1 MNQLTLGN
9 KFNYDSII
17 GSGGIY
23 TLTNVNNSKQTING
37 DVLSTKGFTAS
48 MTYVPEDKW
57 YHHNDT
63 PKLNLNNYTIYYVIV
78 DIKIIK
84 PENTNI
90 SFYQLNNRLSINDDT
105 VAFPSNNGPVDTFN
119 WIYMTSTEIV
129 NGMSFRFQLQSFD
142 QSENLLDISNLTVN
156 LSVKCHPII

>member
-1 MNQLTLGN
+1 MNQLILGN
-9 KFNYDSII
+9 KYNYSNII
-17 GSGGIY
+17 DGKEIY
-23 TLTNVNNSKQTING
+23 TLTTVNNSKQTING
-37 DVLSTKGFTAS
+37 DVLSAKGFTAT

-57 YHHNDT
+57 YHHEL
-63 PKLNLNNYTIYYVIV
+63 KLNLDLNNYTIYYVIV
-78 DIKIIK
+78 DIEIVK

-105 VAFPSNNGPVDTFN
+105 VAFPSNNGLVDTFN

-156 LSVKCHPII
+156 ISVKCHPII

>member
-1 MNQLTLGN
+1 
-9 KFNYDSII
+9 
-17 GSGGIY
+17 
-23 TLTNVNNSKQTING
+23 
-37 DVLSTKGFTAS
+37 
-48 MTYVPEDKW
+48 MTYDPENKW
-57 YHHNDT
+57 YDHNYKENLD
-63 PKLNLNNYTIYYVIV
+63 LNNFTIYYVIV

-105 VAFPSNNGPVDTFN
+105 VAFPSNNGLVDTFN

-129 NGMSFRFQLQSFD
+129 NGMSFRFHLQSFD

>member
-1 MNQLTLGN
+1 
-9 KFNYDSII
+9 
-17 GSGGIY
+17 
-23 TLTNVNNSKQTING
+23 
-37 DVLSTKGFTAS
+37 
-48 MTYVPEDKW
+48 MTYDPVNKW
-57 YHHNDT
+57 YDHNYTSNLD
-63 PKLNLNNYTIYYVIV
+63 LNNYTIYYVIV

-105 VAFPSNNGPVDTFN
+105 VAFPSNNGAVDTFN
-119 WIYMTSTEIV
+119 WIYMTSTEIT
-129 NGMSFRFQLQSFD
+129 NGMNFRFQLQCFD